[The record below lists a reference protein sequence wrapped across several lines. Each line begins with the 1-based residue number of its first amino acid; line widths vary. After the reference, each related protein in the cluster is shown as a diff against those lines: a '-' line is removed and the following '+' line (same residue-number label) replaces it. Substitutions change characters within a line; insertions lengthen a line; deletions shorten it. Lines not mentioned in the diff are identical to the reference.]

1 MTAVHHLSLVAA
13 HDRYGA
19 ELTRRIAPDHVLPFS
34 DRETLTERLLAM
46 SKHLAQSPRVLDYVG
61 MTGADKLITFHGRAC
76 DTRIGR
82 VRASQRELAEQ
93 GVISRLDVVGVRLVG
108 CMSAVGEPAR
118 RTIAQLS
125 EILDVE
131 VTGTTE
137 LVTIDD
143 FGPAGFISPPPR
155 NWSSGTCL
163 DLDNLTAGP
172 LLDGARALTVAQ
184 ARDVLATIRRDAGVD
199 LPGLLALPQTVLGL
213 PRGDHFHHL
222 ELLLDHELVRTG
234 ATVFPVDDPRALR
247 SILER

>member
-1 MTAVHHLSLVAA
+1 VTAVHHLSIIAA
-13 HDRYGA
+13 NDRYGA
-19 ELTRRIAPDHVLPFS
+19 ELSRRIAPDLLLAAL
-34 DRETLTERLLAM
+34 DREVLFERLFAM
-46 SKHLAQSPRVLDYVG
+46 SKVLAPSPRVLDFVG
-61 MTGADKLITFHGRAC
+61 MTGTDKLITFHGRPL

-82 VRASQRELAEQ
+82 VRANYRELADQ
-93 GVISRLDVVGVRLVG
+93 GVISRLDVVGARLVG

-155 NWSSGTCL
+155 NWNSGTCL
-163 DLDNLTAGP
+163 DLDNLTSGP

-184 ARDVLATIRRDAGVD
+184 AREVLATIRRDAGVA

-234 ATVFPVDDPRALR
+234 STVFPVDDPRALR
-247 SILER
+247 AILER

>member
-1 MTAVHHLSLVAA
+1 MTAVHHLSIIAA
-13 HDRYGA
+13 NDRYGA
-19 ELTRRIAPDHVLPFS
+19 ELSRRIAPDHVLAIN
-34 DRETLTERLLAM
+34 DREELVVRLVALSRQLTTA
-46 SKHLAQSPRVLDYVG
+46 PRVLDLVG
-61 MTGADKLITFHGRAC
+61 MTGPDKLLMFNGRAL
-76 DTRIGR
+76 DTRVGR
-82 VRASQRELAEQ
+82 VRANYRELTDH
-93 GVISRLDVVGVRLVG
+93 GVLARLDVVGVRLIG

-118 RTIAQLS
+118 RTIAQLA
-125 EILDVE
+125 EIMDVE

-143 FGPAGFISPPPR
+143 FGPAGFNSPPPR
-155 NWSSGTCL
+155 NWNSGTCL

-184 ARDVLATIRRDAGVD
+184 AREVLATIRRDAGVP
-199 LPGLLALPQTVLGL
+199 LPGLLALPQALLGL

-222 ELLLDHELVRTG
+222 ELLLDHDLVRTG